1 MPALSQRTCL
11 GLVRLFQETPLRRFA
26 LRNETTERYANA
38 AAYVADRTSQIED
51 YRALFTRF
59 VTFRDKVV
67 GELGCSKGYILDA
80 FLRSESFTP
89 IGIENDPKV
98 IRAGVKEYPHIPF
111 VQSTATS
118 IPLPD
123 ASVDLLYTIDTV
135 EHLSR
140 PHEIF
145 RECYRVLRPGGQFLI
160 HFHPW
165 LGPYGAHLEDII
177 PFPWPHVVFSM
188 ETLLATA
195 ADIYDSDAH
204 VPAFYWFDAETGNRR
219 PNPYR
224 DVAYWRE
231 FLNRMTIREFRKVL
245 ATTPFEVEHFEQI
258 GFSGRRFPLF
268 RYLSGVARIP
278 GLDELFARAAFFV
291 VRKPSG

>member
-1 MPALSQRTCL
+1 MLALAQRTCL
-11 GLVRLFQETPLRRFA
+11 GLVRLFQETPLRRVA
-26 LRNETTERYANA
+26 LRNETTERYSSA

-59 VTFRDKVV
+59 VTFRGKVV

-80 FLRSESFTP
+80 FLRSDPFTP

-98 IRAGVKEYPHIPF
+98 LRLGAKEYPHIRF

-123 ASVDLLYTIDTV
+123 SSLDLLYTIDTV

-140 PHEIF
+140 PREIF
-145 RECYRVLRPGGQFLI
+145 HECYRVLKPGGRFLI

-177 PFPWPHVVFSM
+177 PFPWPHVMFSM

-195 ADIYDSDAH
+195 AEIYDSNAH
-204 VPAFYWFDAETGNRR
+204 VPACYWFDEETGNRR

-231 FLNRMTIREFRKVL
+231 FLNRMTIREFRRVL
-245 ATTPFEVEHFEQI
+245 AATSFEIEHFEQI
-258 GFSGRRFPLF
+258 GFSGRRFPLA
-268 RYLSGVARIP
+268 RYFSGVARIP
-278 GLDELFARAAFFV
+278 GLDELFARAVFFV
-291 VRKPSG
+291 VRKPD